1 MSIKAVLF
9 DLDGTL
15 LPMEQE
21 VFIKTYFKGLG
32 AKLAMHG
39 YEPKELLENVWTGT
53 MKMIKNDGSKTN
65 DKVFWDYFVTKYG
78 EKVLEDIR
86 FFDEFYENNFD
97 SVASVCGH
105 NLEAAKTVDILK
117 EKGLRI
123 ALATNPVFPPI
134 ATIKRI
140 GWARLSPEDFEI
152 ITNYENSRYCK
163 PNPNYYMDILNQMNL
178 EPEECLMVGNDVSED
193 MVAEKLGMKVFLL
206 TDCLINS
213 TDRDI
218 SDFPNG
224 SFKELLE
231 YVEKNIK
238 CRTNFIDK

>member
-105 NLEAAKTVDILK
+105 NLEAAKTVAILK
-117 EKGLRI
+117 EKELRI
-123 ALATNPVFPPI
+123 VLATNPLFPPI

-140 GWARLSPEDFEI
+140 NWAGLSPEDFEI
-152 ITNYENSRYCK
+152 ITNYENYRISLMEVLR
-163 PNPNYYMDILNQMNL
+163 NFLSMLRRILNV
-178 EPEECLMVGNDVSED
+178 ERI
-193 MVAEKLGMKVFLL
+193 LL
-206 TDCLINS
+206 TNKIQFDMIHTGDSVFVESLSGRMRHGLKAHLRRVVSLGTLRC
-213 TDRDI
+213 
-218 SDFPNG
+218 
-224 SFKELLE
+224 ELVE
-231 YVEKNIK
+231 Y
-238 CRTNFIDK
+238 